1 MVQQIATLW
10 RSALDTVDLRDALLF
25 VDDGAAAALA
35 WADSLE
41 ALLARGARNVLRLGD
56 APPAAAAALC
66 LPGGAPNS
74 PPTRAV
80 VLCSTFLPQAHDA
93 LRRSL
98 SSAGGGGLA
107 SALVLCAHSAAAHAA
122 YQERAAEWAQS
133 TDAYAHYAHV
143 VAEWMGGGGG
153 GAPSV
158 EVRQLELPPA
168 LLPLGGGA
176 FLLPAGARARPLL
189 ESDLAALPAATG
201 GGGGGGGEGRSD
213 SPRVG
218 GAADV
223 DWSELPADWRRDLG
237 GAALGLAQLTSALRV
252 RPAIFTL
259 GRTATL
265 VGRQLLANLP
275 AAGANDDECGL
286 LIVDRSLD
294 AVAPSL
300 HGAHPLQ
307 PLLCAAADAGD
318 ADGAEGGHGGWV
330 AEAEGG
336 CVALLDALLAQRSE
350 RQVQSTLLRTL
361 ATVGDDEGV
370 ADVVVPK
377 MPSAPK
383 LRALLDSLRAD
394 GGAAL
399 RAAPLLDLVGHVLAA
414 LESPDAAAAALA
426 SHQKLLQHT
435 ASEELGAARRPAA
448 AAALP
453 ELISLFRSAGG
464 GGGGAPGVRQL
475 LPLLAMVYSLAGP
488 PPPGTSAAA
497 AAELAELEERLR
509 STLLQACLRDAAC
522 GGFLRGGGGGGA
534 AEELP
539 AAELLARRE
548 ALDGS
553 LRQLFDRLRALGAAR
568 GGLGASEALLLSSAQ
583 TAGEVYRPLLKG
595 LFERLLGG
603 DDSAELTHIS
613 AAAGM
618 AGMRL
623 LGGMAARLGVKA
635 RPKPTDHK
643 LVIVYVVGGVSLKEV
658 SELRQLFAQH
668 PAHRLLV
675 GGTRLASPDSVADEL
690 VDGLQI

>member
-1 MVQQIATLW
+1 MSKSLALLDAAAVGCRRRAKMVQQIATLW

-25 VDDGAAAALA
+25 VDDGGGGASRGPTPSRRCSRVARETCCG
-35 WADSLE
+35 WATRRRRRRRRS
-41 ALLARGARNVLRLGD
+41 AS
-56 APPAAAAALC
+56 
-66 LPGGAPNS
+66 PGGAPNS

-201 GGGGGGGEGRSD
+201 GGGGGGGGEGRSD

-265 VGRQLLANLP
+265 VGRQLLANLL

-318 ADGAEGGHGGWV
+318 ADGADGSGGGWV

-336 CVALLDALLAQRSE
+336 CVARSMHCWPNALSAKCSRRCCARSPPSATTRE
-350 RQVQSTLLRTL
+350 SRTSS
-361 ATVGDDEGV
+361 
-370 ADVVVPK
+370 PK

-394 GGAAL
+394 GGARPR
-399 RAAPLLDLVGHVLAA
+399 RASSPSLVM
-414 LESPDAAAAALA
+414 
-426 SHQKLLQHT
+426 
-435 ASEELGAARRPAA
+435 
-448 AAALP
+448 
-453 ELISLFRSAGG
+453 F
-464 GGGGAPGVRQL
+464 
-475 LPLLAMVYSLAGP
+475 
-488 PPPGTSAAA
+488 
-497 AAELAELEERLR
+497 
-509 STLLQACLRDAAC
+509 
-522 GGFLRGGGGGGA
+522 
-534 AEELP
+534 
-539 AAELLARRE
+539 
-548 ALDGS
+548 
-553 LRQLFDRLRALGAAR
+553 
-568 GGLGASEALLLSSAQ
+568 
-583 TAGEVYRPLLKG
+583 
-595 LFERLLGG
+595 
-603 DDSAELTHIS
+603 
-613 AAAGM
+613 
-618 AGMRL
+618 
-623 LGGMAARLGVKA
+623 
-635 RPKPTDHK
+635 
-643 LVIVYVVGGVSLKEV
+643 
-658 SELRQLFAQH
+658 
-668 PAHRLLV
+668 
-675 GGTRLASPDSVADEL
+675 
-690 VDGLQI
+690 